1 MLWWRQDKPG
11 VGSELQVLSSAQSQF
26 APKEQTLTHLQPRRG
41 AEQGDHKTRTRSRD
55 IGCGLLLLQGA
66 VGGSQLWLSTRLR
79 KKSGDKLSSS
89 TLLERQSF
97 VPGTFAD
104 MERCWS
110 HQVPIL
116 GSAGEG
122 QWALRG

>member
-1 MLWWRQDKPG
+1 M
-11 VGSELQVLSSAQSQF
+11 
-26 APKEQTLTHLQPRRG
+26 
-41 AEQGDHKTRTRSRD
+41 
-55 IGCGLLLLQGA
+55 LLLQGA
-66 VGGSQLWLSTRLR
+66 AGGSQLWLSTRLR

-89 TLLERQSF
+89 TLLERQRF